1 MLAWLEST
9 AIAVWMRDSLWAY
22 PFVLTFHA
30 IGMALLVGTMTV
42 IALRVLGVWRF
53 SIAPLQKFFLVA
65 WTGFSINAVSGVFLF
80 LTAPSAFAGA
90 THFFFS
96 PTFRIKMLVIVLG
109 GITVWLLQARL
120 SRDGIDWLDGD
131 APQGAKALAALS
143 IVFWFG
149 AIMAGRLT
157 AYLP

>member
-9 AIAVWMRDSLWAY
+9 SLAIMMRDSLWAY
-22 PFVLTFHA
+22 PIVLTIHA
-30 IGMALLVGTMTV
+30 IGMALLVGTMAV

-53 SIAPLQKFFLVA
+53 SIAPLQKYFLVV
-65 WTGFSINAVSGVFLF
+65 WIGLGINAISGSILF
-80 LTAPSAFAGA
+80 MTAPSAFAGA
-90 THFFFS
+90 THFYLS

-109 GITVWLLQARL
+109 VVTAWLFRARL
-120 SRDGIDWLDGD
+120 LRDGTDWLDGD
-131 APQGAKALAALS
+131 APQGAKALAGLS
-143 IVFWFG
+143 LVLWFG

>member
-9 AIAVWMRDSLWAY
+9 SLALWMRDSLWAY
-22 PFVLTFHA
+22 PIVLTFHA
-30 IGMALLVGTMTV
+30 IGMALLVGTITV
-42 IALRVLGVWRF
+42 IALRVLGVGRF
-53 SIAPLQKFFLVA
+53 SIAPLQKYFLVVWA
-65 WTGFSINAVSGVFLF
+65 GFVVNAVSGSILF

-109 GITVWLLQARL
+109 GVTAWLLQARL
-120 SRDGIDWLDGD
+120 SRNGTEWLDGD
-131 APQGAKALAALS
+131 APQGAKVLAGLS

-149 AIMAGRLT
+149 AIVAGRLT